1 MFESLSNMFG
11 AGGKLA
17 TGNGIYSNGALEQ
30 MSGGTD
36 PKMVEKGS
44 ILGMTPSTFASAAGQ
59 FGAALSP
66 KGSWQQQLGGA
77 AAQMGSQKIA
87 QLAQAEKEKRM
98 TELLKQMFGQAKV
111 GDLTKTIDPNHPL
124 GTAIGSDSAMSMGMY
139 GKDLSRNS
147 NFA

>member
-1 MFESLSNMFG
+1 MTNPFG
-11 AGGKLA
+11 MMGNFT
-17 TGNGIYSNGALEQ
+17 TGNDYFANSEVQKMQAGVPEN
-30 MSGGTD
+30 
-36 PKMVEKGS
+36 MVEKGS

-59 FGAALSP
+59 FGSALSP